1 MKNAAI
7 PTLLIVLIVL
17 SGCSRGP
24 KYSFEIRKVSI
35 ETQPAG
41 AKVYQLNSAYR
52 NETYLGVTPV
62 RNQPVSVLTQVKGKV
77 NSTVMDWMA
86 SQVEML
92 NVRIEKEGY
101 QNYEGNLATEPGKTT
116 THSIPMFPEKY

>member
-17 SGCSRGP
+17 SGCSMRP

-35 ETQPAG
+35 ETQPSG

-52 NETYLGVTPV
+52 NETFLGTTPI
-62 RNQPVSVLTQVKGKV
+62 RNQPVSVMTKVRGKV

-92 NVRIEKEGY
+92 NVRIEKSGY
-101 QNYEGNLATEPGKTT
+101 ENYEGNLATEAGKTT
-116 THSIPMFPEKY
+116 PHSIPLSSKQY